1 MSPRERWILAGLA
14 MLRDAALLAAIVAS
28 LLSLL
33 GLGSIQ

>member
-14 MLRDAALLAAIVAS
+14 LLRDAALLAAIVAS

-33 GLGSIQ
+33 DLGRFQ

>member
-33 GLGSIQ
+33 GLGSFQ